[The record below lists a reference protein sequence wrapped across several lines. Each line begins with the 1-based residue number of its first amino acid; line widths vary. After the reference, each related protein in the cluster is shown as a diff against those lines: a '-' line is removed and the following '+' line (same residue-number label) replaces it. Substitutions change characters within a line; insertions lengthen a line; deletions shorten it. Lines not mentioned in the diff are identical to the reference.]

1 MSKRRRHKT
10 TPTAAPV
17 RGNAPMPY
25 FSLARHPEEQSADIY
40 IFGNI
45 AHNRGGL
52 SGLLQAN
59 SDQSSYDLANQIA
72 GIPEDWAITV
82 HINSNGGELKEGL
95 GIYNVLK
102 SRSVTTICEGFAASA
117 GSVIFCAGKT
127 RIMQPASLLFIHQAQ
142 MEAEGN
148 ADDFQKAADDLRIV
162 TSAAV
167 EAYKEAGITIDDDQL
182 DAMLKAETWITP
194 EEAVA
199 FGFATQIA
207 EPDEDD
213 DDPDD
218 VIVNDAMRSIMAAVK
233 RPAAPKILDESGD
246 ETGFKVFEY
255 TDLVAVPEET
265 LAVLQ
270 TFTETAA
277 EYSDLF
283 EMASTVLAAINND
296 PELLPKLKAAA
307 SLLLATT
314 PTPKTPASVGN
325 KGFFGFAD

>member
-17 RGNAPMPY
+17 RSNAPMPY

-199 FGFATQIA
+199 FGFATQIS

-213 DDPDD
+213 DPDD
-218 VIVNDAMRSIMAAVK
+218 AIMNDAMRSIMAAVK
-233 RPAAPKILDESGD
+233 RPAVPKILDESGD

-277 EYSDLF
+277 EYSGLF
-283 EMASTVLAAINND
+283 EMASKVLEAISAD